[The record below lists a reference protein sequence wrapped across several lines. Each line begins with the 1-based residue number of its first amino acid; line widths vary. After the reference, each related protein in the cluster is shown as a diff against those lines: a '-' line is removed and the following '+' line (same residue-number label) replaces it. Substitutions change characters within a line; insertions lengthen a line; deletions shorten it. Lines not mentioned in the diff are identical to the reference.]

1 MMKYMRDAIGDL
13 LPELGERDPRIV
25 VLDADLGHSTRAAKF
40 AERFPE
46 RYFEMGIAEQNMVGA
61 AAGLA
66 SEGKIPF
73 VTTFAVFGTRAWEQV
88 RLSVAY
94 SRLPVKLLLT
104 HAGLATGPDGA
115 SHQMA
120 EDIAL
125 FAAVPGMRVW
135 APSDYWAARAAIRW
149 AYEYEGPAYVRMV
162 RPKSPLVYQ
171 TEPSGPLVIH
181 GQAADGVIMAH
192 GLLVPIALE
201 AQKLLEAQGVKVAVY
216 DFIGLKPLPEFEV
229 PLEGL
234 VLVAEDHVAHGGLAS
249 IVAQKLL
256 EMGFRGKFLTL
267 NLGDRFGE
275 SGETWELYERY
286 GFTPKNICEMVK
298 SALT

>member
-1 MMKYMRDAIGDL
+1 MKYMRDAIGDVL
-13 LPELGERDPRIV
+13 LELGERDRRVV

-40 AERFPE
+40 GERFPE
-46 RYFEMGIAEQNMVGA
+46 RYFEMGIAEQNMVGV

-66 SEGKIPF
+66 AEGKVPF
-73 VTTFAVFGTRAWEQV
+73 VTTFAVFGTRAWEQA

-94 SRLPVKLLLT
+94 SRLPVKFLLT

-125 FAAVPGMRVW
+125 FGAIPGMRVW

-149 AYEYEGPAYVRMV
+149 AYEYEGPGYVRMV
-162 RPKSPLVYQ
+162 RPKSPLIYEA
-171 TEPSGPLVIH
+171 EPESPLVVH
-181 GQAADGVIMAH
+181 GKGKGVVIMAH
-192 GLLVPIALE
+192 GLLVPVALE
-201 AQKLLEAQGVKVAVY
+201 AKALLEKEGIEASVY
-216 DFIGLKPLPEFEV
+216 DFIQLKPLPEFEV
-229 PLEGL
+229 EPGGV

-249 IVAQKLL
+249 MVAPRLL
-256 EMGFRGKFLTL
+256 EKGFRGKFLTL

-275 SGETWELYERY
+275 SGETWELYSLY
-286 GFTPKNICEMVK
+286 GFTAERIAELVK
-298 SALT
+298 SALS

>member
-1 MMKYMRDAIGDL
+1 MKYMRDAIGEVL
-13 LPELGERDPRIV
+13 LELGEQDLRVV
-25 VLDADLGHSTRAAKF
+25 VLDADLGHSTRAARF
-40 AERFPE
+40 GERFPE

-73 VTTFAVFGTRAWEQV
+73 VTTFAVFGTRAWEQA

-94 SRLPVKLLLT
+94 SRLPVKFLLT

-125 FAAVPGMRVW
+125 FAAIPGMAVW

-149 AYEYEGPAYVRMV
+149 AYEHEGPAYVRMV
-162 RPKSPLVYQ
+162 RPKSPLVYEA
-171 TEPSGPLVIH
+171 EPLTPLVVH
-181 GQAADGVIMAH
+181 GEPTQVVLMAH
-192 GLLVPIALE
+192 GLLVPICLEAKKALE
-201 AQKLLEAQGVKVAVY
+201 SEGIQAAVY
-216 DFIGLKPLPEFEV
+216 DFIRLKPLPEFEV
-229 PLEGL
+229 PETSV

-249 IVAQKLL
+249 LVAQELL
-256 EMGFRGKFLTL
+256 RKGFRGKFLTL

-286 GFTPKNICEMVK
+286 GFTAENIINMVK
-298 SALT
+298 SALS